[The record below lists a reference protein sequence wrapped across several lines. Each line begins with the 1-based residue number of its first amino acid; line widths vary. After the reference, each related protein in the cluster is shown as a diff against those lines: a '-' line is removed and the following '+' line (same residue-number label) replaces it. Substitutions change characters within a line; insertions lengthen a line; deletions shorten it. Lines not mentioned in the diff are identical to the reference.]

1 DDLARAEVTGGVL
14 RKIAHNPATSEDTL
28 ECLIE
33 LDQRWLTFPV
43 TRRRDLSPE
52 FIDGIARR
60 LTDRNAIFHASSAPN
75 ADPETLRYLAA
86 HPSAPMATVE
96 TVAQRLA
103 TWPLSVAYPRCRGD
117 AGKSLVHDWGDHG
130 TGKTPRYRSPRDL
143 MHSQPPGLSADARN
157 RLPEFFQHSPMLRRA
172 DLLGVLCVHRNAH

>member
-1 DDLARAEVTGGVL
+1 MRIETTHGHHVAPQPLEDQHAVRMLLRTAEFSDYPEVLDDLSLAEVTCGVL

-60 LTDRNAIFHASSAPN
+60 LTDRNAIFHASS
-75 ADPETLRYLAA
+75 EIGRA
-86 HPSAPMATVE
+86 HV
-96 TVAQRLA
+96 
-103 TWPLSVAYPRCRGD
+103 
-117 AGKSLVHDWGDHG
+117 
-130 TGKTPRYRSPRDL
+130 
-143 MHSQPPGLSADARN
+143 
-157 RLPEFFQHSPMLRRA
+157 
-172 DLLGVLCVHRNAH
+172 